1 VPWTRDLRL
10 LAGAV
15 FLSSA
20 GDLFALIV
28 LALQVHD
35 LTGSGL
41 AVSVLFATTLVPAV
55 AVAPLAGLA
64 ADRFESVHVLVA
76 ASLMQAVVAA
86 ALGFS
91 TDLAVILA
99 LSSLLTVGNAFGQPA
114 EFTLVPA
121 VAGPNRVT
129 EATGILEAARYAGFA
144 AGPLLAAGLAAAG
157 PQAALLVN
165 AASFLAIAAAA
176 AAMRARRPPRPE
188 TAGERMH
195 PLDGLRLLRSDRVLR
210 VTIGAATG
218 ALLFISASLTVE
230 IFYLKDVVG
239 AGDAAYA
246 LLICVWMAG
255 MVCGAT
261 ALARRVPARLAA
273 GAALVALVAQGAG
286 MGIQTTWAILP
297 VAFAGYLLGGLGHG
311 VKNVLLRT
319 LITARVPDPLQGRT
333 FAAYNAARNVAE
345 LGAVGAG
352 GLLVSAL
359 GPRAAL
365 VLAGLGPILAA
376 AIGLT
381 GLRERRLRVAGAP
394 AQAPVGST

>member
-1 VPWTRDLRL
+1 MPWTRDLRL

-76 ASLMQAVVAA
+76 ASLMQAVVAT

-165 AASFLAIAAAA
+165 AASSWQS
-176 AAMRARRPPRPE
+176 RRRPGRCVRGGRPARRRRE
-188 TAGERMH
+188 NGCT
-195 PLDGLRLLRSDRVLR
+195 RSMAC
-210 VTIGAATG
+210 GSCAAT
-218 ALLFISASLTVE
+218 AFCASRSAQRPAPS
-230 IFYLKDVVG
+230 
-239 AGDAAYA
+239 
-246 LLICVWMAG
+246 CSS
-255 MVCGAT
+255 
-261 ALARRVPARLAA
+261 RR
-273 GAALVALVAQGAG
+273 
-286 MGIQTTWAILP
+286 
-297 VAFAGYLLGGLGHG
+297 H
-311 VKNVLLRT
+311 
-319 LITARVPDPLQGRT
+319 
-333 FAAYNAARNVAE
+333 
-345 LGAVGAG
+345 
-352 GLLVSAL
+352 
-359 GPRAAL
+359 
-365 VLAGLGPILAA
+365 
-376 AIGLT
+376 
-381 GLRERRLRVAGAP
+381 
-394 AQAPVGST
+394 

>member
-376 AIGLT
+376 AVGLT

>member
-1 VPWTRDLRL
+1 
-10 LAGAV
+10 
-15 FLSSA
+15 
-20 GDLFALIV
+20 
-28 LALQVHD
+28 
-35 LTGSGL
+35 
-41 AVSVLFATTLVPAV
+41 
-55 AVAPLAGLA
+55 
-64 ADRFESVHVLVA
+64 
-76 ASLMQAVVAA
+76 M
-86 ALGFS
+86 
-91 TDLAVILA
+91 
-99 LSSLLTVGNAFGQPA
+99 
-114 EFTLVPA
+114 
-121 VAGPNRVT
+121 
-129 EATGILEAARYAGFA
+129 
-144 AGPLLAAGLAAAG
+144 
-157 PQAALLVN
+157 
-165 AASFLAIAAAA
+165 
-176 AAMRARRPPRPE
+176 
-188 TAGERMH
+188 
-195 PLDGLRLLRSDRVLR
+195 
-210 VTIGAATG
+210 
-218 ALLFISASLTVE
+218 
-230 IFYLKDVVG
+230 G

-376 AIGLT
+376 AVGLT